1 MAASSSPCR
10 NQSVRGWPRVPVALW
25 ILLDPARVLSALAY
39 MGVAWAKSERVWEEV
54 LSLVSPR

>member
-1 MAASSSPCR
+1 
-10 NQSVRGWPRVPVALW
+10 VPVALW